1 MEPLA
6 EDKLI
11 YDWNRYG
18 NFEFRHR
25 TDLVLNDESL
35 RDGLQS
41 PSATDPPI
49 GEKIEMLHLMEGLGI
64 RAVDLGLPG
73 AGPRAVAD
81 IAELALEIQRSRL
94 RIRPNCAVRTV
105 LTDIESLLDIV
116 QRVGYPIEA
125 CTFIGSSMVR
135 QYAEGWTLDRV
146 LQLTEDAVT
155 YAASRGLPVMY
166 VTEDTTRAD
175 PETLRRLYQTAIRC
189 GAKRICL
196 ADTVGHATPIG
207 VYYLV
212 KFIKSV
218 IEETGADVQLDWHG
232 HSDRGLAVP
241 NSMMAISQGASR
253 IHASALGIG
262 ERCGNTP
269 MDLLLVNL
277 KLEGILDVDLTSLPE
292 YCSRFAHAVGMTIPP
307 NYPVLGRDAFRTA
320 TGVHAAAIIKAM
332 SRGAD
337 WLADRVYSGV
347 PASVVGRRQ
356 EIEVGFMSGVSNIVY
371 WLRAHGFEPEEKLV
385 DEIFRA
391 AKQRNAVL
399 EEQEIIEIVK
409 FHSREPERMPLETL
423 PEWERQI
430 PAAGRPVRRGPPPPE
445 QGRRD
450 EGVEEHQRDPEKR
463 EQ

>member
-1 MEPLA
+1 MDPLS
-6 EDKLI
+6 EQNLI
-11 YDWNRYG
+11 YDWNRFG
-18 NFEFRHR
+18 NFAFRHYPG
-25 TDLVLNDESL
+25 LVLNDESL

-41 PSATDPPI
+41 PSAVDPPI
-49 GEKIEMLHLMEGLGI
+49 GEKIELLHLMEGLGI

-81 IAELALEIQRSRL
+81 ITELAKEIIRSKL
-94 RIRPNCAVRTV
+94 AIRPNCAVRTV
-105 LTDIESLLDIV
+105 RADIDPLLEIV
-116 QRVGYPIEA
+116 QKIGEPIEA

-135 QYAEGWTLDRV
+135 QYAEGWDVDRV
-146 LQLTEDAVT
+146 VSLTEDAVS
-155 YAASRGLPVMY
+155 YAVSQGLSVMY

-175 PETLRRLYQTAIRC
+175 PEVLRRLYTTAIRC
-189 GAKRICL
+189 GAKRICI

-212 KFIKSV
+212 KFIKSI
-218 IEETGADVQLDWHG
+218 IEETGADVGIDWHG
-232 HSDRGLAVP
+232 HTDRGLAIP
-241 NSMMAISQGASR
+241 NSMMAISQGCTR
-253 IHASALGIG
+253 IHACALGIG

-277 KLEGILDVDLTSLPE
+277 KLEGIIDSDLTGLPE
-292 YCSRFAHAVGMTIPP
+292 YCRRFADAVGMSIPP

-371 WLRAHGFEPEEKLV
+371 WLRSHGIEPEEGLV

-391 AKQRNAVL
+391 AKQRSAVL
-399 EEQEIIEIVK
+399 SEQEILEIVK
-409 FHSREPERMPLETL
+409 FHSQEPERMPLETL

-430 PAAGRPVRRGPPPPE
+430 PVESKTKRAAKRSGPA
-445 QGRRD
+445 
-450 EGVEEHQRDPEKR
+450 
-463 EQ
+463 